1 MCGLSPVPVLGKPRT
16 HPQLERK
23 VGGQLLRGTGR
34 GAGVGRGGLQR
45 LGVSTESHPSF
56 NFSCLPQASGKHELM
71 VTVPTPGL
79 RGVVWCG
86 MAQGCA
92 CTWLLQS
99 CKEKP

>member
-1 MCGLSPVPVLGKPRT
+1 M
-16 HPQLERK
+16 
-23 VGGQLLRGTGR
+23 
-34 GAGVGRGGLQR
+34 GRGGLQR

-99 CKEKP
+99 CKEKPCGSREVGRWIVDARWGR